1 MCVCVCVC
9 NLSQSW
15 HGLKTTAAT
24 TTKTRRTTTT
34 RPCYGCCCSATIWH
48 RRHTLGLAFVFR
60 IGLAIGFAPLGSD
73 AGLVWC
79 AVLWCGVVRLLGNLA
94 QQLIST
100 PGSTRTCVHGKW
112 LGNNSKRASFAAK
125 EKMHK
130 YCF

>member
-1 MCVCVCVC
+1 MAWPK
-9 NLSQSW
+9 NNSSNNNKNKKNNNNNAPLLW
-15 HGLKTTAAT
+15 LLLLGYNIK
-24 TTKTRRTTTT
+24 
-34 RPCYGCCCSATIWH
+34 WH

-79 AVLWCGVVRLLGNLA
+79 AVLWCGVVRLLGNLT